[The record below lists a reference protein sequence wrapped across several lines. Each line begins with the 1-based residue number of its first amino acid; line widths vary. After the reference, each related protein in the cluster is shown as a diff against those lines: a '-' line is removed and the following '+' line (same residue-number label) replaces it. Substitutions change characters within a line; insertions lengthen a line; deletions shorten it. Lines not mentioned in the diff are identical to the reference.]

1 MEITQIYE
9 EKKIIK
15 KIFHISD
22 IHIRT
27 GNKSYSRYLEY
38 LDIIKKLIIELKH
51 YTYENT
57 IVIIT
62 GDLFHHKNII
72 EAHGIDIFN
81 KLITDLTNL
90 TSVYLIRGNHD
101 YRQDNEI
108 NDIDLISAL
117 IQNSNYNNLYYLNKT
132 GLYEVG
138 DILIGLVA
146 IQDTL
151 KSGDTSGYVTN
162 LPIFPWTDN
171 KKYKHTVALYHGII
185 VENDKTIYKHSINID
200 WVKKYNFGLF
210 GDIHRQ
216 HIYNSK
222 WNNDGYYEIDD
233 KDKIMWGYSG
243 SLVQQTFGEPIN
255 KHGFLLWDLDNYR
268 VKSVDIS
275 NKHVYCNL
283 INKDNLWYTKIIDNK
298 FNDKNIEFEN
308 FLIKNP
314 YINKISIQVKNNIDE
329 HDNINEILKSNNV
342 NCIRISNK
350 IINND
355 NNCKYDSEES
365 EYNNIKEYNSIESCY
380 EFVNNNIND
389 DNKDIL
395 NNFNW
400 KNIIKNPDSL
410 LIKTDNIP
418 NSILEKVNDKNDSLS
433 KNISKYISARDEVL
447 NSNTLEL
454 KYMNWDWILCYK
466 NDCYFNFENMEK
478 NVMLLNANNG
488 CGKSSFLE
496 IICLGLFGSSIPS
509 RANKQFSSSIICN
522 KKPKSHS
529 SKIKL
534 VFKLNDK
541 EYMLIRNFNK
551 KSNDNNKLEQKTY
564 LYFINKTGDNDNLV
578 FINSGT
584 TAVNSWITNNIGS
597 PKTFFQSC
605 MHTQNSD
612 FDLFS
617 MPFKDQKNLM
627 DESLSLQSIN
637 ILIEIFKKT
646 MASYTTIMSHISTL
660 DNEIKNK
667 HIIVDKEELDIL
679 KNECKK
685 FNNDI
690 IEIENEINSNK
701 FPSEVNDID
710 IELDEFIINEK
721 IEALKKLTENNKIE
735 DISETI
741 KYSGELLSVIKQY
754 KSFFKYYD
762 IDYENNISTNI
773 DSNKS
778 FISKNIS
785 CELNNICDKVLS
797 TNIPKIKDINKEN
810 KLIENYFNNFNF
822 DDKDVNIDYKDV
834 NIDEKDNL
842 EELRKNKKN
851 RYEILNK
858 EIQINLITTN
868 NILINYQKEE
878 LLKNK
883 EKIEKMEKNY
893 SKRKNHLDK
902 NNKCLIFFE
911 TNSNIIKENDKDIL
925 YIRQQISNI
934 TENEYPFNPN
944 CDCCLKQP
952 WKIQLSD
959 LEKNL
964 MEKENENCK
973 IKEDIKNKENEIN
986 ISYEDI
992 QQNIV
997 KLDKWFANYEEIKK
1011 NEDKY
1016 NKQLKLIIK
1025 KEQLYKEYEIKNNE
1039 NKKINEELYII
1050 DKKLEKINEK
1060 IVYEQWIK
1068 RKEQNIKN
1076 KQDYDLSIKE
1086 KIEEWNMIQDYK
1098 NYFNNLIKENDVNT
1112 KNINLLKY
1120 WIMIKELKPKW
1131 EKIKIQ
1137 KTSLKNKRNYLQNIR
1152 TKYLSL
1158 KNSYNIYL
1166 EECNKMKNYK
1176 DIYKNLKN
1184 KLDGVEILS
1193 KMFNNYRIWLY
1204 KEKLFPLILNKINII
1219 IGNMSKNDELL
1230 KLDIVWTDDIFNWFI
1245 IHNDNKIVIN
1255 KASGYQKFIIDL
1267 SMRITLSSIGI
1278 SSLKCNQL
1286 FIDEG
1291 FSTCDQEHL
1300 NKIPLFLNSL
1310 LNIYNYIL
1318 VVSHIQEIKNCT
1330 SSSYDIKRE
1339 ENLSLIN
1346 YGNDKNK
1353 ILDTMIK
1360 DLK

>member
-1 MEITQIYE
+1 
-9 EKKIIK
+9 
-15 KIFHISD
+15 
-22 IHIRT
+22 
-27 GNKSYSRYLEY
+27 
-38 LDIIKKLIIELKH
+38 
-51 YTYENT
+51 
-57 IVIIT
+57 
-62 GDLFHHKNII
+62 
-72 EAHGIDIFN
+72 
-81 KLITDLTNL
+81 
-90 TSVYLIRGNHD
+90 
-101 YRQDNEI
+101 
-108 NDIDLISAL
+108 
-117 IQNSNYNNLYYLNKT
+117 
-132 GLYEVG
+132 
-138 DILIGLVA
+138 
-146 IQDTL
+146 
-151 KSGDTSGYVTN
+151 
-162 LPIFPWTDN
+162 
-171 KKYKHTVALYHGII
+171 
-185 VENDKTIYKHSINID
+185 
-200 WVKKYNFGLF
+200 
-210 GDIHRQ
+210 
-216 HIYNSK
+216 
-222 WNNDGYYEIDD
+222 
-233 KDKIMWGYSG
+233 
-243 SLVQQTFGEPIN
+243 
-255 KHGFLLWDLDNYR
+255 
-268 VKSVDIS
+268 
-275 NKHVYCNL
+275 
-283 INKDNLWYTKIIDNK
+283 
-298 FNDKNIEFEN
+298 
-308 FLIKNP
+308 
-314 YINKISIQVKNNIDE
+314 
-329 HDNINEILKSNNV
+329 
-342 NCIRISNK
+342 
-350 IINND
+350 
-355 NNCKYDSEES
+355 
-365 EYNNIKEYNSIESCY
+365 
-380 EFVNNNIND
+380 
-389 DNKDIL
+389 
-395 NNFNW
+395 
-400 KNIIKNPDSL
+400 
-410 LIKTDNIP
+410 
-418 NSILEKVNDKNDSLS
+418 
-433 KNISKYISARDEVL
+433 
-447 NSNTLEL
+447 
-454 KYMNWDWILCYK
+454 
-466 NDCYFNFENMEK
+466 
-478 NVMLLNANNG
+478 
-488 CGKSSFLE
+488 
-496 IICLGLFGSSIPS
+496 
-509 RANKQFSSSIICN
+509 
-522 KKPKSHS
+522 
-529 SKIKL
+529 
-534 VFKLNDK
+534 
-541 EYMLIRNFNK
+541 
-551 KSNDNNKLEQKTY
+551 
-564 LYFINKTGDNDNLV
+564 
-578 FINSGT
+578 
-584 TAVNSWITNNIGS
+584 
-597 PKTFFQSC
+597 

-721 IEALKKLTENNKIE
+721 IEALKKLIENNKIE

-822 DDKDVNIDYKDV
+822 DDKDVNIDDKDV

-842 EELRKNKKN
+842 EELRKYKKN

-1120 WIMIKELKPKW
+1120 WIMIK
-1131 EKIKIQ
+1131 
-1137 KTSLKNKRNYLQNIR
+1137 
-1152 TKYLSL
+1152 
-1158 KNSYNIYL
+1158 
-1166 EECNKMKNYK
+1166 
-1176 DIYKNLKN
+1176 
-1184 KLDGVEILS
+1184 
-1193 KMFNNYRIWLY
+1193 
-1204 KEKLFPLILNKINII
+1204 
-1219 IGNMSKNDELL
+1219 
-1230 KLDIVWTDDIFNWFI
+1230 
-1245 IHNDNKIVIN
+1245 
-1255 KASGYQKFIIDL
+1255 
-1267 SMRITLSSIGI
+1267 
-1278 SSLKCNQL
+1278 
-1286 FIDEG
+1286 
-1291 FSTCDQEHL
+1291 
-1300 NKIPLFLNSL
+1300 
-1310 LNIYNYIL
+1310 
-1318 VVSHIQEIKNCT
+1318 
-1330 SSSYDIKRE
+1330 
-1339 ENLSLIN
+1339 
-1346 YGNDKNK
+1346 
-1353 ILDTMIK
+1353 
-1360 DLK
+1360 